1 MPMIDIKPPE
11 EELRIVFTEK
21 QQRDFEELMKK
32 QDALLVKQ
40 PSQKNVTP
48 NEGVIVDELHQLNR
62 TLKDILRELKKRK
75 T

>member
-1 MPMIDIKPPE
+1 MIDLKPE
-11 EELRIVFTEK
+11 EELRIVFTEE

-40 PSQKNVTP
+40 TSQKNVTP
-48 NEGVIVDELHQLNR
+48 NEGVIADELHQLNR

-75 T
+75 V